1 MLIYIKKMATLA
13 TKSKLKAKQ
22 DKIVKLPAFD
32 SIYFWSKIRF
42 EEDGTEN
49 YLLIK
54 PMYRYSYYIW

>member
-1 MLIYIKKMATLA
+1 MATLA

-22 DKIVKLPAFD
+22 DKIIKLPAFD
-32 SIYFWSKIRF
+32 SISFWSKSRF